1 MRFIYW
7 AAATLP
13 GALAAPLNPQN
24 LQNAVNPNQLKNP
37 LTIGT
42 GTDPISE
49 FLRKLNSGEPFTSS
63 PPKAAGGAP
72 TVQKREPINP
82 LEVVDGLAR
91 KVTGSSTGIARR
103 GSSGDEKAAKKKFGQ
118 RRGLFP
124 FGGDVRGVHAG
135 NAGLDAN
142 NLGREKRNDDEFPF
156 NNQQN
161 GQHSVILNP
170 LLNTHGNDINRG
182 FGRRDSADEVA
193 SKQVKRNDDEFPFNN
208 KQNGQ
213 HSVTLDPLLNTHGND
228 LNRGFGRRDSAN
240 EVASKQV
247 KRNDDEGPFNNQQNG
262 QHAVITNPM
271 MTTDGNTNNHG
282 FGRRDSIDE
291 TEPNET
297 EPKEIKPEKTKP
309 KEAKRNN
316 DEFPFNNVQNG
327 QSSTVIEPLLN
338 THGNLN
344 NKGFGRREVEK
355 VKRNGDEGPFNNQQ
369 NSQTSTG
376 TDPLLQTGGN
386 IHNEGFGRRDSADN

>member
-103 GSSGDEKAAKKKFGQ
+103 GSFSDEKAAKKKFGQ

-170 LLNTHGNDINRG
+170 LLKTHGNDINRG
-182 FGRRDSADEVA
+182 FGRRNSADEVA

-213 HSVTLDPLLNTHGND
+213 HS
-228 LNRGFGRRDSAN
+228 
-240 EVASKQV
+240 
-247 KRNDDEGPFNNQQNG
+247 
-262 QHAVITNPM
+262 
-271 MTTDGNTNNHG
+271 
-282 FGRRDSIDE
+282 
-291 TEPNET
+291 
-297 EPKEIKPEKTKP
+297 
-309 KEAKRNN
+309 
-316 DEFPFNNVQNG
+316 
-327 QSSTVIEPLLN
+327 
-338 THGNLN
+338 
-344 NKGFGRREVEK
+344 
-355 VKRNGDEGPFNNQQ
+355 
-369 NSQTSTG
+369 
-376 TDPLLQTGGN
+376 
-386 IHNEGFGRRDSADN
+386 